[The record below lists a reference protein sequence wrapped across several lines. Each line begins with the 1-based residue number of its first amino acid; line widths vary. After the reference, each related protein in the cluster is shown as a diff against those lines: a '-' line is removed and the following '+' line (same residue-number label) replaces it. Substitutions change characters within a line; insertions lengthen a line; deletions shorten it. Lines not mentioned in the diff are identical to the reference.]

1 MNRRAANAYKQVSN
15 ETSVSEA
22 SPLELIILVYKRL
35 IENLREAQRAIELG
49 ADATPA
55 AEKALDLIEKGLV
68 AALDTKNGG
77 DIAVNLAAL
86 YDWSMREIL
95 QARLKK
101 NAELLTGVIEVFKS
115 LESAWVEISAMRA
128 SEGTGSREAM
138 SNPISVIDPVI
149 ESSVVA
155 VRG

>member
-1 MNRRAANAYKQVSN
+1 MKRRAADAYKSVSN

-35 IENLREAQRAIELG
+35 IENLREAQRAIEAG
-49 ADATPA
+49 ADANPA
-55 AEKALDLIEKGLV
+55 AEKALDLIDKGLV
-68 AALDTKNGG
+68 AALDIEKGG

-101 NAELLTGVIEVFKS
+101 NAEMLTGVIEVFKS

-128 SEGTGSREAM
+128 IEGHPE
-138 SNPISVIDPVI
+138 SNPVR
-149 ESSVVA
+149 ESTVDSPLVA
-155 VRG
+155 IR